1 MDINNLRTTIKNKRN
16 ALSKEKV
23 AVLSKEITKKFF
35 TLDFV
40 KDKKNFFVY
49 NSIKNEVDT
58 SYIIN
63 TLKSAEKTIAYP
75 ITIGNEMVAGIPTV
89 DEWEVGGFN
98 VKIPTK
104 YTVTT
109 EIDVAVI
116 PLLICDE
123 NKNRVGYGKGY
134 YDKFLSKN
142 DCIKVGICYDFQVV
156 ESITPNEWDV
166 PLDYIITPT
175 KIITK

>member
-40 KDKKNFFVY
+40 KDMKNFFVY

-104 YTVTT
+104 YTITT

>member
-1 MDINNLRTTIKNKRN
+1 MGINNLRTTIKNKRN
-16 ALSKEKV
+16 DLSKEKI

-35 TLDFV
+35 SLDFV
-40 KDKKNFFVY
+40 KGKKIFFVY

-58 SYIIN
+58 SYIIT

-75 ITIGNEMVAGIPTV
+75 ITIGNEMVAVLPLKEELVIGDFGI
-89 DEWEVGGFN
+89 
-98 VKIPTK
+98 KIPKK

>member
-1 MDINNLRTTIKNKRN
+1 MDINNLRTIIKNKRN
-16 ALSKEKV
+16 DLSKEKV
-23 AVLSKEITKKFF
+23 AFLSKEIAKKFF
-35 TLDFV
+35 SLDFV
-40 KDKKNFFVY
+40 KGKKNFFVY

-58 SYIIN
+58 SYTIN

-75 ITIGNEMVAGIPTV
+75 ITIGNEMVAVLPLKEEWVIGDFGI
-89 DEWEVGGFN
+89 
-98 VKIPTK
+98 KIPKK
-104 YTVTT
+104 YTITT